1 MNLEE
6 KQDAAYKKAILAY
19 LNTRV
24 KTDNCLLAACRK
36 ENRTLEGVVSYI
48 KQEAKKQ
55 ATNGVA
61 CIPDDE
67 VYDWAV
73 HYILEDS
80 LDCEFSEKKE
90 KPSAPGKRKVLS
102 GKNEPDKTGV
112 QKKKTIYTQLSL
124 F

>member
-6 KQDAAYKKAILAY
+6 KQDAAYKKAILEY
-19 LNTRV
+19 LNKRV
-24 KTDNCLLAACRK
+24 KTDSCLLAACHK
-36 ENRTLEGVVSYI
+36 GNKSLEGCINYL

-55 ATNGVA
+55 AVNGVA

-67 VYDWAV
+67 VYGWAV

-80 LDCEFSEKKE
+80 IKCEPENEVFAHIPEKQIKLQPVPV
-90 KPSAPGKRKVLS
+90 K
-102 GKNEPDKTGV
+102 
-112 QKKKTIYTQLSL
+112 QKKHDNSISGQLDL